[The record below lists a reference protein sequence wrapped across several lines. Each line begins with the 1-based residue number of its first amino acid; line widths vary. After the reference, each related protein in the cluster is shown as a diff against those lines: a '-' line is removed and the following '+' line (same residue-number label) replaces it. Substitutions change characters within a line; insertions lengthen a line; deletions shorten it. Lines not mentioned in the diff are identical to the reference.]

1 VVIASAAS
9 RFVRELRTPPAD
21 IGIFSHLIRLVL
33 SDLSITDPEPTE
45 ENPSPVSIPTFFAN
59 VTGIPAPKVKTA
71 KAGVP
76 RGGRRV
82 GRGRRAVAQPT
93 ATTKTPGAPRFTANQ
108 YLLATLPRSIRKSGL
123 IARLNFDIFIEQL
136 LELLSQPDTTL
147 QLKFGATN
155 EHFFAEEIAELL
167 LGKIQPGESIST
179 FDSSASASADKL
191 IQSFY
196 RLLSSSVFHNG
207 GTSVLIQ
214 TIQSLTSYP
223 RRQAFVSLFLAGFFT
238 EAFGFTMHTRTRLT
252 SWALS
257 PAIVGFPL
265 PEFSLKFVG
274 KLAEEEKLH
283 VDIRRTIVASTV
295 AYFKYQEVAKID
307 MINGHQEDGVG
318 LELGWQFQCRSLS

>member
-1 VVIASAAS
+1 
-9 RFVRELRTPPAD
+9 
-21 IGIFSHLIRLVL
+21 
-33 SDLSITDPEPTE
+33 
-45 ENPSPVSIPTFFAN
+45 
-59 VTGIPAPKVKTA
+59 
-71 KAGVP
+71 
-76 RGGRRV
+76 V
-82 GRGRRAVAQPT
+82 GKGRRAVVQST
-93 ATTKTPGAPRFTANQ
+93 ATIKTPGAPRFTANR

-123 IARLNFDIFIEQL
+123 IPRLNFDIFIEQL

-155 EHFFAEEIAELL
+155 EHFFAEEVAELL

-179 FDSSASASADKL
+179 FDSSSSASASASTDKL

-196 RLLSSSVFHNG
+196 RVLSSSVFHNG

-214 TIQSLTSYP
+214 TIQSLPSYP

-238 EAFGFTMHTRTRLT
+238 ETFEFTMHTRTRLT

-265 PEFSLKFVG
+265 PNFSLEFVS
-274 KLAEEEKLH
+274 KLAEDEKLH

-295 AYFKYQEVAKID
+295 AYFKYQEVAKVSPIHTAELFAVLD
-307 MINGHQEDGVG
+307 KTVTHARDGLTPTCIWTIRG
-318 LELGWQFQCRSLS
+318 DLEKSLSS